1 MDDMTDA
8 ARIRKLRHALEQT
21 QKAINQARRVYR
33 MADALNWELTHIESN
48 IVASLEATN
57 DKA

>member
-1 MDDMTDA
+1 MTDS

-21 QKAINQARRVYR
+21 QKAINQVRRVYR

-48 IVASLEATN
+48 IVASLEATQEE
-57 DKA
+57 K